1 MNFAIAR
8 RNMVERQVKA
18 RGITDPRVLEVMGQ
32 IPRHLFVEEAFQS
45 QAYGDFPLPIGE
57 KQTIS
62 QPYMVGLMTEAL
74 QLKGG
79 EKVLEIGT
87 GSGYQAAVLA
97 KIAGRVFSVERIPAL
112 ARRARRILDSIGCG
126 SVNIKVTDGTFG
138 WEDEAPFDAIV
149 VTAGA
154 PDVPDCYL
162 RQLAIGGRLVIP
174 VGSLG
179 TQVLKRV
186 TRTGETTF
194 FEENLV
200 DCRFVPLLGKYGWR
214 DENGGV

>member
-1 MNFAIAR
+1 MSDYSIAR
-8 RNMVERQVKA
+8 RNMVDRQLKA
-18 RGITDPRVLEVMGQ
+18 RGIKAPRVLAAVGQ
-32 IPRHLFVEEAFQS
+32 IPRHLFVEDAFAS

-62 QPYMVGLMTEAL
+62 QPYMVGLMSEAL
-74 QLKGG
+74 QLTGK

-97 KIAGRVFSVERIPAL
+97 KLAGRVFSVERIPAL

-126 SVNIKVTDGTFG
+126 SVNIKVTDGTLG
-138 WEDEAPFDAIV
+138 WEEEAPFDAIV

-154 PDVPDCYL
+154 PSVPDCYL

-174 VGSLG
+174 VGDMG
-179 TQVLKRV
+179 VQVLKRI
-186 TRTGETTF
+186 TRTGENNF
-194 FEENLV
+194 AEEQLV
-200 DCRFVPLLGKYGWR
+200 DCRFVPLLGKLGWR
-214 DENGGV
+214 EDA

>member
-1 MNFAIAR
+1 MSDYSIAR
-8 RNMVERQVKA
+8 RNMVDRQLKA
-18 RGITDPRVLEVMGQ
+18 RGIKDPRVLAAVGQ
-32 IPRHLFVEEAFQS
+32 IPRHLFVEDAFAS

-62 QPYMVGLMTEAL
+62 QPYIVGLMSEAL
-74 QLKGG
+74 LLTGK

-97 KIAGRVFSVERIPAL
+97 KLAGRVFSVERIPAL

-126 SVNIKVTDGTFG
+126 SVNIKVTDGTLG

-154 PDVPDCYL
+154 PSVPDCYL

-174 VGSLG
+174 VGDMG
-179 TQVLKRV
+179 VQVLKRI
-186 TRTGETTF
+186 TRIGENNF
-194 FEENLV
+194 SEEQLV
-200 DCRFVPLLGKYGWR
+200 DCRFVPLLGKLGWR
-214 DENGGV
+214 EEA